1 MCQRKMTSLPWL
13 TMIHEIERNIEK
25 PSVTSLPNNSMTH
38 NAAEKAGATI
48 EEMEPAS

>member
-1 MCQRKMTSLPWL
+1 MCQRKMTPLPWL

-25 PSVTSLPNNSMTH
+25 PSVTSLCNNSMTH
-38 NAAEKAGATI
+38 NAAEKAGATT

>member
-1 MCQRKMTSLPWL
+1 MTSLPWL

-25 PSVTSLPNNSMTH
+25 PSVTSLCNNSMTRR
-38 NAAEKAGATI
+38 NAAEKAGATT